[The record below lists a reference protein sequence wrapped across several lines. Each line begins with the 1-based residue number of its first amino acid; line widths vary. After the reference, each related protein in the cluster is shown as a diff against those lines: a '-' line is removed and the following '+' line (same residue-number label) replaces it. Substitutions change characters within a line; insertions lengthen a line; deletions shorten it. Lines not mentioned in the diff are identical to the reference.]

1 MSHLPP
7 IVLIDDDADDRELL
21 SLILRGAFGDVQI
34 LEVADAAALARVMS
48 EGRFGLVLTEH
59 QLGWIRSVDVLRLV
73 RDLKPDCPVVVV
85 TRQPVERVAS
95 EVLHLQPDGLV
106 PKSSSGLVGLP
117 QALRAA
123 LLRLRRR
130 LAATGPEAGYQRLL
144 DALPVG
150 VFVASAEG
158 TLLDANPAFARMLGH
173 ERAED
178 CVHRSLDELFAE
190 SGAAAAWRAGLD
202 EAGAPSALEVGL
214 RRADG
219 SSVEVRLSS
228 WLAPGGAGGAAQIQ
242 GTIEARVASSADGPR
257 PETPAGAPGEA
268 EEMAYVVSHDLRQPV
283 TQVVRYLELL
293 GEEPSAK
300 LGASAAEL
308 LAQARGGARRLEGMI
323 DAVLRCARI
332 ESQGEAFAAVDLGT
346 VLSRV
351 ATRLAEEAAA
361 PPGWI
366 DADRL
371 PTVTADE
378 RQIEQLFDNLLHNAL
393 KFRRA
398 EPPRVRV
405 GAEDAA
411 DHWHL
416 FVRDNGI
423 GIDPKDA
430 QRIFVMFQRLHTDA
444 EYPGSGIGL
453 AICRRIVARHGGR
466 IWVESQP
473 GQGATFHFTLAKPAR
488 SATRPSGE
496 N

>member
-34 LEVADAAALARVMS
+34 LEAADAAALARVMS

-59 QLGWIRSVDVLRLV
+59 ELGWIRSGDVLRLV

-106 PKSSSGLVGLP
+106 PKTSSGLVGLP
-117 QALRAA
+117 HALRAA

-158 TLLDANPAFARMLGH
+158 TLLDANPALARLLGY

-178 CVHRSLDELFAE
+178 CVQRSLDDLFAE
-190 SGAAAAWRAGLD
+190 PGAAAAWRANLD
-202 EAGAPSALEVGL
+202 EAAGPSALEVRM

-219 SSVEVRLSS
+219 SAVAVRLSS
-228 WLAPGGAGGAAQIQ
+228 WLTGAEGAAQIQ
-242 GTIEARVASSADGPR
+242 GTIEERGAPAADGPR
-257 PETPAGAPGEA
+257 PEAPAGAPGEA

-300 LGASAAEL
+300 LGASAREL

-332 ESQGEAFAAVDLGT
+332 ESQGETFASVDLGT

-371 PTVTADE
+371 PTVAADE
-378 RQIEQLFDNLLHNAL
+378 GQIEQLFDNLLHNAL

-405 GAEDAA
+405 GAEEAA

-473 GQGATFHFTLAKPAR
+473 GQGATFHFTLAKPPGA
-488 SATRPSGE
+488 ATRPRGE